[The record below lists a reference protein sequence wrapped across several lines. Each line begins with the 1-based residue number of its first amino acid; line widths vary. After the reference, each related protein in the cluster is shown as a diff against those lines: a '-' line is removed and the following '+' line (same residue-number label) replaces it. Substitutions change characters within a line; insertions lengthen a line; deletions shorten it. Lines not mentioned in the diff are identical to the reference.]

1 MFVVFQIFKTIGVL
15 DWDKHLPW
23 ELDKVETKNFE
34 NQASRI
40 YKHYR
45 EKIRRQKER
54 GQDVTKA
61 EEKLKVEFLCPE
73 KFQTI
78 LGGLV
83 PCPRKAARKRT

>member
-1 MFVVFQIFKTIGVL
+1 ME
-15 DWDKHLPW
+15 WDKHLPW
-23 ELDKVETKNFE
+23 ELDEDETKNFDIT
-34 NQASRI
+34 ASRI
-40 YKHYR
+40 YEHFTK
-45 EKIRRQKER
+45 KIRRQKER

-73 KFQTI
+73 KYQTI